1 MKPEQ
6 KTKNAEE
13 IYKDIINLPHHISEK
28 HMPMSRLGRAAQFS
42 PFAALSGY
50 EDLINESRRINEQQ
64 HILSEDELMVLND
77 RLSYLQSIIQ
87 QGPEISVEYYLPDE
101 KRKGGKYLTV
111 TGVLTKIDSLTKTLI
126 INKEIT
132 IGMEFI
138 ANITY
143 PDAATE

>member
-1 MKPEQ
+1 M
-6 KTKNAEE
+6 T
-13 IYKDIINLPHHISEK
+13 
-28 HMPMSRLGRAAQFS
+28 
-42 PFAALSGY
+42 
-50 EDLINESRRINEQQ
+50 
-64 HILSEDELMVLND
+64 VLND
-77 RLSYLQSIIQ
+77 RLSYLQSTIQ
-87 QGPEISVEYYLPDE
+87 QGPEISVAYYLPDE

-143 PDAATE
+143 PDADTE